1 MNERSE
7 LSVSQSGGGATIR
20 LNRGDII
27 VQAAKQRSATL
38 NVLTPE
44 FLVSVKGTI
53 FSVNRGTK
61 GTRVSVIEGAVN
73 VQQGSQAELLK
84 PGGQA
89 VSNPSLEK
97 VPVQQTV
104 EWSRDSAKYL
114 ALLGDFSVIQKGLA
128 SVSSPGLRYQSKL
141 LGFVPGDTVLYA
153 AIPNLGSTLGEAQR
167 LFQERLHESP
177 VLQEWWKQQNEGGK
191 LEEMLQKLRAFSG
204 YLGDELVF
212 TVEGNWEGEHSP
224 PLIIAEVTR
233 PGLRGF
239 LETEF
244 RQMEIRGEKDLPQVI
259 ELALPASQSNQ
270 FYDRQRR
277 TAAGSSDRML
287 IAVTDTM
294 VAVGWNRK
302 QLDDLAGRIAQAPRQ
317 IGDRGLLGNVQRAYA
332 GGAGWLLAINMEHI
346 ARLAVDKQKKPE
358 DGPRL
363 PPGLEAMR
371 YLIVER
377 KDIGG
382 NTENEATLS
391 FEGRRTGMAAWLS
404 EPAPMGTLDFVSPDA
419 TMALSMVLREP
430 QWMLNDL
437 VQYLRVASTKI
448 DEELD
453 RIYKETGVHPV
464 RDIGQA
470 LGGEVTFAIDGPL
483 VPLPGWKLAV
493 EVYSPD
499 RLQWAIERLVEAFNR
514 DTQCE
519 PCKLRLNK
527 EQVGSRTFYTV
538 SADQV
543 AYEIHYVF
551 ADGYLV
557 ATPSRTLLTRA
568 LQNRETGYVLARSEA
583 FRKQL
588 PQNGKT
594 NFSAL
599 IYGNAESVVKPLA
612 GQLGSFQGLSPE
624 QRASIQALADNA
636 GAGLIYAY
644 GEAERIVVA
653 NRGFAFG
660 LDLST
665 LALPQILGKAA
676 APAIGRTRTQ

>member
-1 MNERSE
+1 
-7 LSVSQSGGGATIR
+7 
-20 LNRGDII
+20 
-27 VQAAKQRSATL
+27 
-38 NVLTPE
+38 
-44 FLVSVKGTI
+44 
-53 FSVNRGTK
+53 
-61 GTRVSVIEGAVN
+61 
-73 VQQGSQAELLK
+73 
-84 PGGQA
+84 
-89 VSNPSLEK
+89 
-97 VPVQQTV
+97 
-104 EWSRDSAKYL
+104 
-114 ALLGDFSVIQKGLA
+114 
-128 SVSSPGLRYQSKL
+128 

-239 LETEF
+239 PETEF

-277 TAAGSSDRML
+277 TATGSSDRML